1 MGFFQRLFGKGAN
14 HNVQPQVKRTIDIP
28 SAPFQ
33 DGNVGKYQKST
44 EYNACGRPICYYI
57 INDRNEML
65 LINPYCDQ
73 NNNNYTCVVKIGNFE
88 TDPFQYGIM
97 FSMLEDDQ
105 YIDSVFKDLGEIF
118 EQLRGQHLAEV
129 ANGLLQ
135 NNQQSND
142 TPNRPIR

>member
-1 MGFFQRLFGKGAN
+1 MSFLGRFFGKGAN

-44 EYNACGRPICYYI
+44 EYNAYGRPIWYYI

-88 TDPFQYGIM
+88 TDPFQYEIM

-118 EQLRGQHLAEV
+118 EQLRGQHLAKV

-135 NNQQSND
+135 K
-142 TPNRPIR
+142 NRQEEHSMRHH